1 MHDKIQDLL
10 QQYIDGELEI
20 LEALIVEEHLT
31 SCHSCRKIL
40 NQFKLM
46 DWDLKHQPVVDPPP
60 ELINYR
66 KAAIKTYLATVK
78 NADKKEP
85 VKETWKM
92 QKHIVQ
98 HTFSFISYNPVNRTV
113 ARSVKK
119 TVSTLARAAGSG
131 LRKRSP
137 IISRFS
143 PGQA

>member
-20 LEALIVEEHLT
+20 LETIILEEHLA

-46 DWDLKHQPVVDPPP
+46 DWDLKHQPVVEPPP
-60 ELINYR
+60 ELIACR
-66 KAAIKTYLATVK
+66 KAAIKTHLADYK
-78 NADKKEP
+78 AADQKEP
-85 VKETWKM
+85 VKGTWNL

-119 TVSTLARAAGSG
+119 TASTLTRAAGSG
-131 LRKRSP
+131 LRRRSP
-137 IISRFS
+137 FFARFS